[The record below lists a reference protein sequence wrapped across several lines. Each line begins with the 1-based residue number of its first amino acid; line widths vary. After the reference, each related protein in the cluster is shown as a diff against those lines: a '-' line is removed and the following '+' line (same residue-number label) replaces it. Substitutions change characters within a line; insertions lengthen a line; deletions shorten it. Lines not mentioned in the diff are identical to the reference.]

1 VRRRK
6 TSAGTPDNE
15 ALQPKEKSMLAAQTM
30 EKLVEMRLHG
40 MAEALRQWLEKP
52 KDKDLSP
59 ADLVGLLADAEWVYR
74 ENAKL
79 KARLRNAKLKQP
91 ACIEDIDYAHAR
103 GLTKSV
109 VLDLAMS
116 RWVVG
121 KQNVILTGKTG
132 VGKSYLACAL
142 ANKACRDGF
151 TVAYRRTSRLF
162 DELAQ
167 ARVDGTY
174 PLLLR
179 RLAKTQVLVL
189 DDFGLEILGAAQ
201 RKELLEVLDD
211 RHGISSTIVT
221 SQLDPKEW
229 HAVIGDPTIADSVC
243 DRLVHNAHRIKLSGE
258 SIRKTKASKS

>member
-1 VRRRK
+1 
-6 TSAGTPDNE
+6 
-15 ALQPKEKSMLAAQTM
+15 MLAEQTM

-40 MAEALRQWLEKP
+40 MAAALREWLAKP
-52 KDKDLSP
+52 KDKDLAP

-79 KARLRNAKLKQP
+79 KSRLKKAKLKQP

-103 GLTKSV
+103 GLSKAV
-109 VLDLAMS
+109 MLDLAMS
-116 RWVVG
+116 RWVAS

-151 TVAYRRTSRLF
+151 SVAYRRSSRLF

-179 RLAKTQVLVL
+179 RLAKTQVLVI
-189 DDFGLEILGAAQ
+189 DDFGLEVLGTAQ

-211 RHGISSTIVT
+211 RHGVSSTIVT
-221 SQLDPKEW
+221 SQLESKDW
-229 HAVIGDPTIADSVC
+229 HAVIGDETIADAIC
-243 DRLVHNAHRIKLSGE
+243 DRVVHNAHKIKLTGE
-258 SIRKTKASKS
+258 SIRKPKGKA